1 LKNLKRTSI
10 VLLACLAVVVAVVT
24 AKFMLDESR
33 GNAIIMRKVDA
44 ANALGGK
51 PGVEVELYSPRRAF
65 PVIDSLVVLQIGS
78 KVFNLS
84 KFKNGDTHT
93 LVFTLTP
100 EEFDGTRNESLI
112 SVHYEPDTQGHW
124 DFGFLEKKWIT
135 GQRR

>member
-1 LKNLKRTSI
+1 M
-10 VLLACLAVVVAVVT
+10 LACLAVVVAVVT

-51 PGVEVELYSPRRAF
+51 PGVEVELNSPRRAF
-65 PVIDSLVVLQIGS
+65 PATDLPPVLQIGS
-78 KVFNLS
+78 KAFKLS
-84 KFKNGDTHT
+84 ENRKGDPHS
-93 LVFTLTP
+93 LVFTLTVD
-100 EEFDGTRNESLI
+100 EFDGTRNESLI
-112 SVHYEPDTQGHW
+112 SVHYEPDMLGHW